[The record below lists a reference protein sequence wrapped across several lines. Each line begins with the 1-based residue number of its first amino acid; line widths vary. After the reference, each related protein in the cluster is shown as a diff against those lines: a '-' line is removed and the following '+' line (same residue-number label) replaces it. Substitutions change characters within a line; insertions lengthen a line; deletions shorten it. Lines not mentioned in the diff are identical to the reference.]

1 LAKPVSSASG
11 RPFGGRGIGERRGYL
26 RSWFVPRERHNIQ
39 LGGERPFTGT
49 IHHKKRQRQGWDIAN
64 QMPIVGWKKKKTRLE
79 EALVALESTL
89 SYIRH
94 KNVEEG
100 REGENYAHAKE

>member
-1 LAKPVSSASG
+1 
-11 RPFGGRGIGERRGYL
+11 
-26 RSWFVPRERHNIQ
+26 
-39 LGGERPFTGT
+39 
-49 IHHKKRQRQGWDIAN
+49 
-64 QMPIVGWKKKKTRLE
+64 MPIVGWKKKQTRLE

-94 KNVEEG
+94 KKAEEG

>member
-1 LAKPVSSASG
+1 MVRSSRKTQYST
-11 RPFGGRGIGERRGYL
+11 RRGKTVHGDH
-26 RSWFVPRERHNIQ
+26 SSQKTTE
-39 LGGERPFTGT
+39 TGM
-49 IHHKKRQRQGWDIAN
+49 GYSEPDAN
-64 QMPIVGWKKKKTRLE
+64 RRMEEEADETE

-94 KNVEEG
+94 KKAEEG